1 MKAVRSMTSRA
12 MRFLSDLKINTRLA
26 LMILI
31 SGGQLVCVT
40 AGLMWF
46 GVWLSS
52 GLMTQMREQV
62 LVTNS
67 QFASQT
73 AEMIRRMKPNELGP
87 GSPDWERVQKIIEQ
101 VKLPND
107 GYLSIVETREG
118 RLLCHP
124 ELRQN
129 PILASMR
136 IGLRPL
142 EGPHSQKR
150 VIDAGAAEHTA
161 SGWIQLPDGRHLVA
175 IHDLPELN
183 AKVIAH
189 QREQT
194 IAQVIGHLNANVWS
208 LGSIVA
214 IVIAGA
220 TTGLTIL
227 IVRRYE
233 HALASLNKGLETE
246 VQRRSRALIKTRDAV
261 IFGLARLAES
271 RHEDTGEHL
280 DRIRFYTEVLA
291 REVATTNPAID
302 EETVNTIATASSL
315 HDIGK
320 VAVPDEVLLK
330 PGKLTPRQREL
341 MRRHTIIGGDCLLD
355 IKRRLGVDDFLT
367 TACQIA
373 LSHHERW
380 NGTGYPFGLKGEAI
394 PLAGRIVALA
404 DVYDALTSD
413 RVYKCAMSHEKA
425 KEMIVL
431 GSGKHFDPQVVEAF
445 LRAEHEFARI
455 AAENIGGAP
464 LQKAA

>member
-1 MKAVRSMTSRA
+1 MKALRSMLSRA
-12 MRFLSDLKINTRLA
+12 MRFLTELKFNNRLA

-31 SGGQLVCVT
+31 SGAQLLCVT

-46 GVWLSS
+46 GVWLSG
-52 GLMTQMREQV
+52 GLFTQMREQV
-62 LVTNS
+62 LSANS
-67 QFASQT
+67 QFVAET
-73 AEMIRRMKPNELGP
+73 VEMIRRMKPESLQP
-87 GSPDWERVQKIIEQ
+87 GSADWERVQKIIEQ

-107 GYLSIVETREG
+107 GYLSIIDSAEG
-118 RLLCHP
+118 RLVCHP
-124 ELRQN
+124 ELRRN
-129 PILASMR
+129 PILATMR
-136 IGLRPL
+136 MGLRPL
-142 EGPHSQKR
+142 EGVDGQKL
-150 VIDAGAAEHTA
+150 VMNACQGEETA

-175 IHDLPELN
+175 IRDLPEMKL
-183 AKVIAH
+183 KVVAH

-194 IAQVIGHLNANVWS
+194 IAQVIQNLDSNVWS
-208 LGSIVA
+208 IGTIVA

-220 TTGLTIL
+220 TAGLTIL

-233 HALASLNKGLETE
+233 HTLAALNKGLEKE

-280 DRIRFYTEVLA
+280 DRIRVYVEILA
-291 REVATTNPAID
+291 REVAKTNAAID
-302 EETVNTIATASSL
+302 EEMIHTIATASSL

-330 PGKLTPRQREL
+330 PGKLTPRQREI
-341 MRRHTIIGGDCLLD
+341 MRRHTIIGGDCLRD

-367 TACQIA
+367 TACEIA

-425 KEMIVL
+425 KELIL
-431 GSGKHFDPQVVEAF
+431 QGRGQHFDPQIVEAF
-445 LRAEHEFARI
+445 LRAELEFARI
-455 AAENIGGAP
+455 VDETTGRTPLRAAA
-464 LQKAA
+464 